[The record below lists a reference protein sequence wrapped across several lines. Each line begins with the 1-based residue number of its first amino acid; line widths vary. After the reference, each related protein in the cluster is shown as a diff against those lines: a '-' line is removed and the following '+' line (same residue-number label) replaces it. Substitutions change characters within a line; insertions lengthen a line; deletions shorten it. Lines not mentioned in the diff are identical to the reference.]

1 MVSRDRDPFLFRSRF
16 VGVLMMCSKRVAWLL
31 LGWMS
36 LSLLGGGANAE
47 PPRRKG
53 GDVNG
58 AIWQFSATNG
68 PSVRG
73 TSEKPRTIEFRYR
86 AEDLV
91 LHDMVRNEVI
101 GKSEPKGPD
110 KSRVTFNEEFR
121 FPCTF
126 DIEKI
131 SKDPPVWKGK
141 AEFKGQTWY
150 VTMRM
155 IRN

>member
-1 MVSRDRDPFLFRSRF
+1 VSRDLDPFLFRSRF
-16 VGVLMMCSKRVAWLL
+16 FGVLMMCSKRVAWLL

-36 LSLLGGGANAE
+36 LSLLAGGASAE

-53 GDVNG
+53 GNVKG
-58 AIWQFSATNG
+58 AVWQFSATNG

-91 LHDMVRNEVI
+91 LHDIVRNEVI
-101 GKSEPKGPD
+101 GKSEPDGPQ
-110 KSRVTFNEEFR
+110 KSRVTFNDESR

-126 DIEKI
+126 DIEKLA
-131 SKDPPVWKGK
+131 KDPPVWKGK
-141 AEFKGQTWY
+141 TEFKGQTWY

-155 IRN
+155 VRK